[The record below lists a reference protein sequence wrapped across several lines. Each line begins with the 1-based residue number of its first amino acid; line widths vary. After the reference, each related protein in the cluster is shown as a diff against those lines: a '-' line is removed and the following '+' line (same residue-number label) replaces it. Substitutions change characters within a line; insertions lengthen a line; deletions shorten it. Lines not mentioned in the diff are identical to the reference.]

1 MSNGTFIPTNLL
13 LDRLTIAIRPST
25 RFIGMEGPARSAKT
39 ALAIQILYYAL
50 QDPERNANVACIG
63 AKNLS
68 RINQNILNKPDTG
81 LLATHPDCY
90 LQKDKVGG
98 YYVAVPACGKIK
110 RILLAGYDNKT
121 RWQSILGADIDIFL
135 IDEANIAVPT
145 FLDECEARQL
155 ACEHP
160 LTIYTT
166 NGDDPNHY
174 IYQNRMNYGRIV
186 GNCPTSTRTEIE
198 QFQSINGVKPGY
210 YYMFFGMADNP
221 IMTPEKLERALS
233 VYPVGSYY
241 YKTKILGERGVQGEL
256 IYNDYMD
263 QNKLIIDAY
272 EMDQLGRPKYPIW
285 RYTIGVDIGASKA
298 HSVFVLVGWTTKY
311 KSCIILRYQSFQ
323 NLGYELKRVKL
334 KDFVRIC
341 VAEGMPIGL
350 LDGIAVDSAEM
361 NFIRD
366 IAPILAKEF
375 GKPADFVYPA
385 WKATIKE
392 RIDMNIIGFSTG
404 RVQFHKDC
412 RRIYQAFE
420 TAKWAENKI
429 GEERLDLGTE
439 DNDLMDATEYAQ
451 TRHMKTLMREG
462 D

>member
-63 AKNLS
+63 AKNLN

-90 LQKDKVGG
+90 LQKDRVGG

-135 IDEANIAVPT
+135 IDEANIADTT

-155 ACEHP
+155 ACERP

-186 GNCPTSTRTEIE
+186 GDCPTSTRAEIE

-241 YKTKILGERGVQGEL
+241 YTTKILGERGKQGNL

-263 QNKLIIDAY
+263 QARLIINAY
-272 EMDQLGRPKYPIW
+272 EKDQHGRDKYPIW
-285 RYTIGVDIGASKA
+285 RYTIGVDIAETKA
-298 HSVFVLVGWTTKY
+298 FNAFVLVGWQKDY
-311 KSCIILRYQSFQ
+311 KSCIILKYMSFQ
-323 NLGYELKRVKL
+323 KLGYNLKREKL
-334 KDFVRIC
+334 KDFVKLCI
-341 VAEGMPIGL
+341 ASGMHPAL
-350 LDGIAVDSAEM
+350 CDGIAVDSAEQ
-361 NFIRD
+361 NFISD
-366 IAPILAKEF
+366 LKPIFLREF
-375 GKPADFVYPA
+375 RLDVFGS
-385 WKATIKE
+385 WKYTIKD
-392 RIDMNIIGFSTG
+392 RIDMNIVGFSTG
-404 RVQFHKDC
+404 RVKFDTEC
-412 RRIYQAFE
+412 LPIYKAFE
-420 TAKWAENKI
+420 SSVWAEGKI
-429 GEERLDLGTE
+429 GIERE
-439 DNDLMDATEYAQ
+439 DKGLEMNDLMDATEYAQ